1 MTAIS
6 AGDSL
11 ACLWKGRDNR
21 LPRWQADYL
30 QNRREFRLCPQV
42 GDIRLAL
49 HDGTL
54 RLLAMMLR
62 QFVVIAARLDGSVWM
77 MTSREAM

>member
-1 MTAIS
+1 MAS
-6 AGDSL
+6 
-11 ACLWKGRDNR
+11 R
-21 LPRWQADYL
+21 LSTEQA
-30 QNRREFRLCPQV
+30 RVRLCPQV

-62 QFVVIAARLDGSVWM
+62 QFVVIAARAGWIGMDDDL
-77 MTSREAM
+77 REAMYLVKQLYDEPPPQ